1 MRSDTDSLVLT
12 FQHSGV
18 VLFFTCPTLHERE
31 QLMHPVFVFNKRN
44 PATHTASKLSVALS
58 LATLLL
64 ACGGEGKGSI
74 SANSGDEVLLKAGE
88 AGVVSG
94 SLESVKYR
102 LTNMSWSVMPLSAT
116 NPVLTVFNQDC
127 AVALKN
133 DSIAPTLA
141 TATLPAGSGGSDW
154 QCKLTVLAEGQSI
167 TTDALYEL
175 TLSGLNELG
184 RQVSYTRQLRVQPNL
199 APNGIPPAG
208 TYLQGMS
215 VTPLASIC
223 QPGAPIRLSAS
234 GLPTDTVFNYRWRI
248 VQGPLAVLAGDQTG
262 EVGLIAPVVKA
273 STIVVVQLE
282 ASVMPITPENP
293 AVYMARAVVHVDPTY
308 PLQFCGF

>member
-1 MRSDTDSLVLT
+1 MSSA
-12 FQHSGV
+12 
-18 VLFFTCPTLHERE
+18 FT
-31 QLMHPVFVFNKRN
+31 FNKWPR
-44 PATHTASKLSVALS
+44 ALRTTSAVSVAVS
-58 LATLLL
+58 AAVMLLG
-64 ACGGEGKGSI
+64 CGGQGNGGI

-133 DSIAPTLA
+133 DSIAPTLG
-141 TATLPAGSGGSDW
+141 TATSPAGSGGSDW

-248 VQGPLAVLAGDQTG
+248 VQGPLAVLAGAQTG
-262 EVGLIAPVVKA
+262 EVGLIAPVVTA

-308 PLQFCGF
+308 PLQLCGF